1 MQLGF
6 KNFSNG
12 GRWWGYNFS
21 YIWGNKFIKMPD
33 PKNKKASKLKAMA
46 KPAMMERNTKIPSK
60 VTPSRSQMEGL
71 SKNVDRIK
79 ALGKEAE
86 DITEGKAEFGED
98 YKNLGLKLQSRGFSK
113 DEKGDVKIRRTFTNS
128 GGDEGVSET
137 VTKEYGDLLKVKRTS
152 PKVFGSGTETEE
164 FLETPEKRKKRIYEE
179 GKMRAMRMLEK
190 AKSQKPA
197 EPTRY
202 MSDENVAKI
211 AAALKN
217 KNK

>member
-1 MQLGF
+1 
-6 KNFSNG
+6 
-12 GRWWGYNFS
+12 
-21 YIWGNKFIKMPD
+21 MPD

-46 KPAMMERNTKIPSK
+46 KPVMTERNTKIPSK
-60 VTPSRSQMEGL
+60 VTPSSSQMEAL
-71 SKNVDRIK
+71 SRNIGRIK
-79 ALGKEAE
+79 VLEKEAE
-86 DITEGKAEFGED
+86 DIAEGKAEFGED
-98 YKNLGLKLQSRGFSK
+98 YKNLGLKLQSRGVK
-113 DEKGDVKIRRTFTNS
+113 QDEKGDVKIRRTFTNS

-152 PKVFGSGTETEE
+152 PKVFGSGTETEV

-179 GKMRAMRMLEK
+179 GKIRAMRMVEN

-211 AAALKN
+211 AAALK
-217 KNK
+217 KQK